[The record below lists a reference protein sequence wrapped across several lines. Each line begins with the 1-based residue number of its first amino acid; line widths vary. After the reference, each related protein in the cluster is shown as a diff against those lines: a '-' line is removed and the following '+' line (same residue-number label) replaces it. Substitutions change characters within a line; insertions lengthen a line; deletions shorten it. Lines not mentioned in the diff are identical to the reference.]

1 MSVGGPQY
9 PLLTRLS
16 AAVSRLS
23 PRTDSQLCLFHH
35 KVDDLI
41 AKRKESATRP
51 LSETGVESGN
61 ARSMIQDR
69 GPIVMKELYEEI
81 PHEGFDAVVLTEAVR
96 RLEKETRGGG
106 EVTSDDKGVRQL

>member
-1 MSVGGPQY
+1 
-9 PLLTRLS
+9 
-16 AAVSRLS
+16 
-23 PRTDSQLCLFHH
+23 
-35 KVDDLI
+35 
-41 AKRKESATRP
+41 
-51 LSETGVESGN
+51 
-61 ARSMIQDR
+61 MIQDR